1 MPQSPP
7 LSLFCLCLS
16 GSHNQLNFPLA
27 GHQFPAALYCN
38 SKPLTQVNWL
48 RFTTVQ
54 PERNFQMP
62 KEEWKEAG
70 ERGAGEVENSLSAK
84 FYALS
89 NYPRVL

>member
-1 MPQSPP
+1 METRANLKVSLRVFKQQLQPRVEFVKCLNLHLSPS
-7 LSLFCLCLS
+7 LSPYLCLS

-62 KEEWKEAG
+62 KEE
-70 ERGAGEVENSLSAK
+70 
-84 FYALS
+84 
-89 NYPRVL
+89 

>member
-1 MPQSPP
+1 METRANLKVSLCVFKQQLQPRVEFVKCLNLHLP
-7 LSLFCLCLS
+7 LSHYLYPALCLS

-48 RFTTVQ
+48 RLTTVQ

-62 KEEWKEAG
+62 KEE
-70 ERGAGEVENSLSAK
+70 
-84 FYALS
+84 
-89 NYPRVL
+89 